1 MDNNI
6 QDGNDDVATRSIPGV
21 QHSSKFR
28 VVEGGRN
35 EIENRLVETFF
46 TPYNPDNTSIG
57 QALAEQLKPRLNARD
72 VTLFSQEPPR
82 R

>member
-6 QDGNDDVATRSIPGV
+6 QDGNDDVATRSKPGV
-21 QHSSKFR
+21 QHASAFK
-28 VVEGGRN
+28 VVEGGRS

-46 TPYNPDNTSIG
+46 TPYKPNNTAVG
-57 QALAEQLKPRLNARD
+57 EALAEQLKPRLNARD
-72 VTLFSQEPPR
+72 VTLFSQESPR